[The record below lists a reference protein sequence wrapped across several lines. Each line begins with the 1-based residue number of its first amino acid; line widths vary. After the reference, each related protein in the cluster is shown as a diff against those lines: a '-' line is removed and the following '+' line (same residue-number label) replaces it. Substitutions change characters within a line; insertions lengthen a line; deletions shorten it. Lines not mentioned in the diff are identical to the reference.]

1 MKVSM
6 REELV
11 MKSLE
16 EGGTSD
22 ESLDELVF
30 EEGET
35 SLDERKSSK
44 RLLRRISS
52 IIIEIYKYR

>member
-22 ESLDELVF
+22 ESLDELVL

-35 SLDERKSSK
+35 SLDERSP
-44 RLLRRISS
+44 
-52 IIIEIYKYR
+52 